1 MFTLWPLIK
10 SWLKAPAQKHLSS
23 LSLKENR
30 LPGATATCC
39 TWDHHPQFP
48 SAVTD
53 DGMWPSRIS
62 AIISVW
68 VEEAKAPEIGKK
80 NSCYS
85 CGSVTLCSAVTTVL
99 LHHALVL
106 PSIYPGIHSSIISP
120 ALVSQGSAASKVHK
134 NKGREQTPDW
144 LQSNTGHAP
153 FNLLFTTNGN
163 LESL

>member
-10 SWLKAPAQKHLSS
+10 SWLKAPAQTHLSS

-30 LPGATATCC
+30 LPGATATCY

-80 NSCYS
+80 TH
-85 CGSVTLCSAVTTVL
+85 VTHVEVSHCAWLWRLCCCIMHLSFHPSIQASI
-99 LHHALVL
+99 L
-106 PSIYPGIHSSIISP
+106 PSSHLLWCHRVQLRAKCTKTKAGNKPRTGSSPTQDTLHSISY
-120 ALVSQGSAASKVHK
+120 SQLMAI
-134 NKGREQTPDW
+134 
-144 LQSNTGHAP
+144 
-153 FNLLFTTNGN
+153 
-163 LESL
+163 